1 MQGAK
6 NQVVPFLNENLKVK
20 IAIKIASNFLGEFL
34 KWKLVSAQVW
44 EYKRIVMLEM
54 QFETLTFFVSSLTYF

>member
-1 MQGAK
+1 MKITAK
-6 NQVVPFLNENLKVK
+6 IDLILRMNSVTFEINIGVV
-20 IAIKIASNFLGEFL
+20 I
-34 KWKLVSAQVW
+34 LVSAQVW